1 MLTNYKLIGPERCG
15 GVKQFD
21 FDELAISYKNYFIK
35 EVDFFFPPPT
45 ALSNALMLRTAED
58 ELHKPGEIIGILI
71 NICHFLL
78 V

>member
-1 MLTNYKLIGPERCG
+1 MLTNYKLIGLERCG
-15 GVKQFD
+15 GMKQFD

-35 EVDFFFPPPT
+35 ICFYFFSST
-45 ALSNALMLRTAED
+45 ALSNSLMLRTAED

-71 NICHFLL
+71 NICNFLL